1 MAAHSRT
8 DMPNSK
14 SQRPFAGLESK
25 FLSGKVVKWSLP
37 AMEPPFDPQAP
48 SLKRLLLPQGEL
60 AQVYD
65 ADEPIRYIACLDLLP
80 GTVRGNHY
88 HKVRRELVYL
98 MRGELSLI
106 VRDVETGGRGTVSL
120 RLGELVLIEPGI
132 AHAMV
137 ISAPGMAV
145 EFAQTRFDPE
155 DTHRY
160 LCAEV

>member
-1 MAAHSRT
+1 MT
-8 DMPNSK
+8 
-14 SQRPFAGLESK
+14 GLESR

-37 AMEPPFDPQAP
+37 ALEPPFDPQGP
-48 SLKRLLLPQGEL
+48 LLKRLLLPQGEL

-88 HKVRRELVYL
+88 HKVKREFVYL
-98 MRGELSLI
+98 LRGEVSLI

-120 RLGELVLIEPGI
+120 RGGELVLIEPGV

-137 ISAPGMAV
+137 ITGAGMAV
-145 EFAQTRFDPE
+145 EFAQTRFNDA
-155 DTHRY
+155 DTQRF

>member
-1 MAAHSRT
+1 MT
-8 DMPNSK
+8 
-14 SQRPFAGLESK
+14 GLESR

-37 AMEPPFDPQAP
+37 ALEPPFDPQGP
-48 SLKRLLLPQGEL
+48 
-60 AQVYD
+60 VYD

-88 HKVRRELVYL
+88 HKVKREFVYL
-98 MRGELSLI
+98 LRGEVSLI

-120 RLGELVLIEPGI
+120 RGGELVLIEPGV

-137 ISAPGMAV
+137 ITGAGMAV
-145 EFAQTRFDPE
+145 EFAQTRFNDA
-155 DTHRY
+155 DTQRF